1 MSQGP
6 EKWKLTEIVVCFSDE
21 YATDI
26 TNIFNKTTLQK
37 VPQPLIANRC
47 FTLG

>member
-6 EKWKLTEIVVCFSDE
+6 EKWKLTEIIVCYSDE
-21 YATDI
+21 QAKDI
-26 TNIFNKTTLQK
+26 TDIFNKTTLQN